1 MISLNGPQLRTLEA
15 EELIKHTARI
25 YGEQKQYKKAP
36 IINRKEK
43 GTNWFKIH
51 ASDTMCWV

>member
-25 YGEQKQYKKAP
+25 YRERKQYKKAP
-36 IINRKEK
+36 IIKRKEK
-43 GTNWFKIH
+43 GTN
-51 ASDTMCWV
+51 